1 MKILDSALFDSLSA
15 EATQSPRLRK
25 NFNLHSNY
33 DEPCQRMLNAIEPGS
48 YVRPHRHSVTR
59 KPECCISLR
68 GKMAVLTFDDCGQII
83 GVYVF
88 GGDGNLAGLDIPPD
102 TWHTI
107 ISLEEGALFFEAKPG
122 PYVPPASEEMA
133 PWAPAEGSPESVPYL
148 SLLTQ
153 IALDGR

>member
-15 EATQSPRLRK
+15 EARQSPRMRK
-25 NFNLHSNY
+25 NFNFHSNY

-59 KPECCISLR
+59 KPECCIPLR
-68 GKMAVLTFDDCGQII
+68 GKMAVLTFDDQGQVTGSYI
-83 GVYVF
+83 F
-88 GGDGNLAGLDIPPD
+88 GGDRSPAGLDIPPD

-122 PYVPPASEEMA
+122 PYIPLASEEMA
-133 PWAPAEGSPESVPYL
+133 PWAPAEGSPGSVPYL